1 MSDYVEKVSY
11 ILENEL
17 RQNTEF
23 VKDWVGYPHSHS
35 TSPKRNTMQ
44 LDQLQYPIF
53 YPDVKAYHTNE
64 VKTAV

>member
-1 MSDYVEKVSY
+1 MADYVDKVGD

-17 RQNTEF
+17 RGNSEF

-44 LDQLQYPIF
+44 LNQLQYPIF
-53 YPDVKAYHTNE
+53 YPDGKVYHTNE
-64 VKTAV
+64 VKTA